1 MTFENCIVLTW
12 RVKSF
17 LLLLEEFFPH
27 IAVGYFEG
35 EKGQFFA
42 MLFVMVKQRK
52 ILTQMKFLL
61 PVYFILHFWIVLY
74 LFLNNWS
81 FVKIEA
87 NPLCQN
93 NMCFLRQQQ
102 QNKVFQF
109 VDYIC
114 TSGICALFKINRKIL
129 LNLKETYK

>member
-1 MTFENCIVLTW
+1 MYCFNMEGQILPA
-12 RVKSF
+12 SF
-17 LLLLEEFFPH
+17 GRIFSH
-27 IAVGYFEG
+27 IAVGCFEG

-42 MLFVMVKQRK
+42 MLFVMVMQRK

-61 PVYFILHFWIVLY
+61 PVYFILHFRIVLY

-93 NMCFLRQQQ
+93 NMCFLRQEQEQQ

-114 TSGICALFKINRKIL
+114 TSGICALFLINRKIL
-129 LNLKETYK
+129 LNLKQTYK

>member
-1 MTFENCIVLTW
+1 MTFKNCIVLTW

-17 LLLLEEFFPH
+17 WLLLEEFSP
-27 IAVGYFEG
+27 ILQWGVLKERRDS
-35 EKGQFFA
+35 FFA
-42 MLFVMVKQRK
+42 MLCVMVKQRK

-93 NMCFLRQQQ
+93 NMSFLRQQQ